1 MIKILNFL
9 YVKLRKAYHIPISK
23 SRNVYGVADL
33 SRKLKKNECFIQ
45 VTEHAG
51 DQHQLSHENRSG
63 LKVSFGTTDIIENH
77 KKP

>member
-1 MIKILNFL
+1 MSQNLEIR
-9 YVKLRKAYHIPISK
+9 VKLEKAYHIPISK

-51 DQHQLSHENRSG
+51 DQHQLSQENRSG
-63 LKVSFGTTDIIENH
+63 FKEFDG
-77 KKP
+77 